1 MPELPG
7 MRHIQRTGDM
17 MRIRKLTKAEHGV
30 TRILWEEVFT
40 EDEDAFLDYYYE
52 VKATENTIYVI
63 EDDAGDPLS
72 MLQLNPY
79 SVRFGKKDRTLHYIV
94 AVATREKYRGRG
106 YMRELLETSAS
117 EMYRDGEPFTFLM
130 PAAEA
135 IYYPHGFR
143 FVYRQRQIDGKVKD
157 GLVGEG
163 TVRPATLSDCHALAR
178 FAEEVLSETEWVR
191 AVRTEEYYRTLVKEQ
206 QSEGGRILVTECKGQ
221 IRGFVLY
228 GYWEGKAE
236 LREPFVYQEKDWQ
249 SLAAF
254 LEKEPVD
261 RLHITGILPRLEPW
275 IERSLAEPVKKD
287 VPMIMAR
294 IVHLGQFLESF
305 RAKADFTVKIQVEDE
320 RIPENTGCW
329 EVYGENGAFLRAETQ
344 EETTSGDTDE
354 KVTPGDLV
362 TALFGYDDKKGR
374 NKNEEKDTEKDG
386 RSVGT
391 NLRILA
397 DGVVAAPPVFL
408 NEIV

>member
-1 MPELPG
+1 
-7 MRHIQRTGDM
+7 

-157 GLVGEG
+157 GLAGEG

-206 QSEGGRILVTECKGQ
+206 QSEGAKSGCLSGKGAGGHAPYH
-221 IRGFVLY
+221 RYSPTAG
-228 GYWEGKAE
+228 A
-236 LREPFVYQEKDWQ
+236 
-249 SLAAF
+249 
-254 LEKEPVD
+254 VD
-261 RLHITGILPRLEPW
+261 RKESRRTGQKRC
-275 IERSLAEPVKKD
+275 
-287 VPMIMAR
+287 
-294 IVHLGQFLESF
+294 
-305 RAKADFTVKIQVEDE
+305 ADDYGADCAFGTVSRKFS
-320 RIPENTGCW
+320 
-329 EVYGENGAFLRAETQ
+329 GEGGFYCQN
-344 EETTSGDTDE
+344 SG
-354 KVTPGDLV
+354 G
-362 TALFGYDDKKGR
+362 G
-374 NKNEEKDTEKDG
+374 
-386 RSVGT
+386 
-391 NLRILA
+391 
-397 DGVVAAPPVFL
+397 
-408 NEIV
+408 

>member
-1 MPELPG
+1 
-7 MRHIQRTGDM
+7 

-157 GLVGEG
+157 GLAGEG

-206 QSEGGRILVTECKGQ
+206 QSEGGRILV
-221 IRGFVLY
+221 L
-228 GYWEGKAE
+228 
-236 LREPFVYQEKDWQ
+236 
-249 SLAAF
+249 SLI
-254 LEKEPVD
+254 
-261 RLHITGILPRLEPW
+261 HI
-275 IERSLAEPVKKD
+275 
-287 VPMIMAR
+287 
-294 IVHLGQFLESF
+294 
-305 RAKADFTVKIQVEDE
+305 
-320 RIPENTGCW
+320 
-329 EVYGENGAFLRAETQ
+329 
-344 EETTSGDTDE
+344 
-354 KVTPGDLV
+354 
-362 TALFGYDDKKGR
+362 
-374 NKNEEKDTEKDG
+374 
-386 RSVGT
+386 
-391 NLRILA
+391 
-397 DGVVAAPPVFL
+397 
-408 NEIV
+408 

>member
-1 MPELPG
+1 
-7 MRHIQRTGDM
+7 

-157 GLVGEG
+157 GLAGEG
-163 TVRPATLSDCHALAR
+163 TVRPATLSDCPALAR

-228 GYWEGKAE
+228 GYWEGKARASGAARLSGE
-236 LREPFVYQEKDWQ
+236 G
-249 SLAAF
+249 LAKSGCLSGKGAGGQA
-254 LEKEPVD
+254 PYHRYSPTAGAVD
-261 RLHITGILPRLEPW
+261 RKESRRTGQKRC
-275 IERSLAEPVKKD
+275 
-287 VPMIMAR
+287 
-294 IVHLGQFLESF
+294 
-305 RAKADFTVKIQVEDE
+305 ADDYGADCAFGTVSRKFS
-320 RIPENTGCW
+320 
-329 EVYGENGAFLRAETQ
+329 GEGGFYCQN
-344 EETTSGDTDE
+344 SG
-354 KVTPGDLV
+354 G
-362 TALFGYDDKKGR
+362 G
-374 NKNEEKDTEKDG
+374 
-386 RSVGT
+386 
-391 NLRILA
+391 
-397 DGVVAAPPVFL
+397 
-408 NEIV
+408 

>member
-1 MPELPG
+1 
-7 MRHIQRTGDM
+7 
-17 MRIRKLTKAEHGV
+17 
-30 TRILWEEVFT
+30 
-40 EDEDAFLDYYYE
+40 
-52 VKATENTIYVI
+52 
-63 EDDAGDPLS
+63 
-72 MLQLNPY
+72 
-79 SVRFGKKDRTLHYIV
+79 
-94 AVATREKYRGRG
+94 
-106 YMRELLETSAS
+106 MRELLETSAS

-329 EVYGENGAFLRAETQ
+329 EVYGENGAFLRAEKQ

>member
-63 EDDAGDPLS
+63 EDEAGDPLS

-143 FVYRQRQIDGKVKD
+143 FVYRQRQIG
-157 GLVGEG
+157 
-163 TVRPATLSDCHALAR
+163 
-178 FAEEVLSETEWVR
+178 R
-191 AVRTEEYYRTLVKEQ
+191 AHV
-206 QSEGGRILVTECKGQ
+206 
-221 IRGFVLY
+221 
-228 GYWEGKAE
+228 
-236 LREPFVYQEKDWQ
+236 
-249 SLAAF
+249 
-254 LEKEPVD
+254 
-261 RLHITGILPRLEPW
+261 
-275 IERSLAEPVKKD
+275 
-287 VPMIMAR
+287 
-294 IVHLGQFLESF
+294 
-305 RAKADFTVKIQVEDE
+305 
-320 RIPENTGCW
+320 
-329 EVYGENGAFLRAETQ
+329 
-344 EETTSGDTDE
+344 
-354 KVTPGDLV
+354 
-362 TALFGYDDKKGR
+362 
-374 NKNEEKDTEKDG
+374 
-386 RSVGT
+386 
-391 NLRILA
+391 
-397 DGVVAAPPVFL
+397 
-408 NEIV
+408 

>member
-1 MPELPG
+1 
-7 MRHIQRTGDM
+7 MRAIRSPCYSSIRIQ
-17 MRIRKLTKAEHGV
+17 
-30 TRILWEEVFT
+30 
-40 EDEDAFLDYYYE
+40 
-52 VKATENTIYVI
+52 
-63 EDDAGDPLS
+63 
-72 MLQLNPY
+72 
-79 SVRFGKKDRTLHYIV
+79 SVFGKKDRTLHYIV

-106 YMRELLETSAS
+106 YIERSFWKHRPAKCTVTGAV
-117 EMYRDGEPFTFLM
+117 YFCM

-261 RLHITGILPRLEPW
+261 RLHITGILHGWSRGSKGVSPN
-275 IERSLAEPVKKD
+275 RSKK
-287 VPMIMAR
+287 MCR
-294 IVHLGQFLESF
+294 
-305 RAKADFTVKIQVEDE
+305 
-320 RIPENTGCW
+320 
-329 EVYGENGAFLRAETQ
+329 
-344 EETTSGDTDE
+344 
-354 KVTPGDLV
+354 
-362 TALFGYDDKKGR
+362 
-374 NKNEEKDTEKDG
+374 
-386 RSVGT
+386 
-391 NLRILA
+391 
-397 DGVVAAPPVFL
+397 
-408 NEIV
+408 